1 MTVSALTLITLGIL
15 FMVGFLAD
23 TIGRNTP
30 IPRVSILMVAGFIIG
45 PNGFD
50 LLPGSTQSWMP
61 VVSDMALVMIGFLLG
76 SSLKYD
82 SLRRSGMLVLWITLG
97 VVGATALLVGGGLWL
112 AGIPLPLALI
122 YGGIAPA
129 TAPAATVDVVHEV
142 NAKGRFTEV
151 LLKIIALDDALGLIL
166 FSLML
171 AAAQMLA
178 SGDGGGV
185 ATLIHGGRDI
195 VFAVFVGAVLG
206 APMSYL
212 TGYLKSGEHTLLE
225 ALGMV
230 CICGGVAMWLDVSF
244 LLAAMTMGMVVVNLA
259 KRLDCSFYSIRSIE
273 WPIVVLFFLFA
284 GINIEVEHIYVNQK
298 LIMFY
303 ILLRIG
309 SRFVGG
315 VLGAKKGG
323 ESWFFGKWMSM
334 ALMPQ
339 AGIALGMAL
348 TAAHR
353 FEEFQ
358 SVVSVIAA
366 TTVFFEIMG
375 PICTRFALKKV
386 GDITPGE
393 RRKINREG
401 CSF

>member
-1 MTVSALTLITLGIL
+1 MSVSALTLITLGLL

-23 TIGRNTP
+23 TIGSKTP
-30 IPRVSILMVAGFIIG
+30 IPRVSILMIAGFIIG

-50 LLPGSTQSWMP
+50 LLPVSSRSWMP

-76 SSLKYD
+76 SSLQYK
-82 SLRRSGMLVLWITLG
+82 SMLRSGMLVLWITLG
-97 VVGATALLVGGGLWL
+97 VVGATALIVGGGLWL

-151 LLKIIALDDALGLIL
+151 LLKIIALDDALGLII

-178 SGDGGGV
+178 SGGSSIE
-185 ATLIHGGRDI
+185 TLMHGGRDI
-195 VFAVFVGAVLG
+195 VLAVLVG
-206 APMSYL
+206 VLLGTPMSYL
-212 TGYLKSGEHTLLE
+212 TGYLKSGERTLLE
-225 ALGMV
+225 SLGMV
-230 CICGGVAMWLDVSF
+230 CLCGGVALWLDVSF

-259 KRLDCSFYSIRSIE
+259 RRVDCSFYSIRSIE

-284 GINIEVEHIYVNQK
+284 GVNIELDHIFANQK
-298 LIMFY
+298 LIIFY
-303 ILLRIG
+303 ILLRFG
-309 SRFVGG
+309 SRFVGAIF
-315 VLGAKKGG
+315 GAKKGG
-323 ESWFFGKWMSM
+323 ENLFFGKWMSM

-353 FEEFQ
+353 FEEFE

-366 TTVFFEIMG
+366 TTVFFEVLG
-375 PICTRFALKKV
+375 PICTRFALHKV
-386 GDITPGE
+386 GNITPGE
-393 RRKINREG
+393 RRKIDREG

>member
-1 MTVSALTLITLGIL
+1 MTVSAMTLITLGLL

-23 TIGRNTP
+23 IIGKNTP
-30 IPRVSILMVAGFIIG
+30 IPRVSILMVAGFMIG
-45 PNGFD
+45 PSGFD
-50 LLPGSTQSWMP
+50 ILPVCAQSWMP

-82 SLRRSGMLVLWITLG
+82 SLRRSGMLVFWVTLG
-97 VVGATALLVGGGLWL
+97 VVGSTALIVGGGLWL

-129 TAPAATVDVVHEV
+129 TAPAATVDVIHEV

-151 LLKIIALDDALGLIL
+151 LLKIIALDDALGLIV

-171 AAAQMLA
+171 AAAQMLTS
-178 SGDGGGV
+178 SGGSMD
-185 ATLIHGGRDI
+185 TLIMGGKDI
-195 VFAVFVGAVLG
+195 FFAIFVGVLLG

-212 TGYLKSGEHTLLE
+212 TGYLKSGEQTLLE

-284 GINIEVEHIYVNQK
+284 GINIEIEHIYVNQK
-298 LIMFY
+298 LIVFY
-303 ILLRIG
+303 IILRIG
-309 SRFVGG
+309 SRFVGA

-323 ESWFFGKWMSM
+323 ESISFGKWMGL

-358 SVVSVIAA
+358 AVVSVIAA
-366 TTVFFEIMG
+366 TTIFFEVVG
-375 PICTRFALKKV
+375 PICTRLALNKV
-386 GDITPGE
+386 GDISPGE
-393 RRKINREG
+393 KRKINREG

>member
-1 MTVSALTLITLGIL
+1 MTVSAMTLITLGLL

-23 TIGRNTP
+23 IIGKNTP
-30 IPRVSILMVAGFIIG
+30 IPRVSILMVAGFMIG
-45 PNGFD
+45 PSGFD
-50 LLPGSTQSWMP
+50 ILPVRAQSWMP

-82 SLRRSGMLVLWITLG
+82 SLRRSGMLVFWITLG
-97 VVGATALLVGGGLWL
+97 VVGSTALIVGGGLWL

-151 LLKIIALDDALGLIL
+151 LLKIIALDDALGLIV

-171 AAAQMLA
+171 AAAQMLT
-178 SGDGGGV
+178 SGGGSMD
-185 ATLIHGGRDI
+185 TLIMGGKDI
-195 VFAVFVGAVLG
+195 FFAIFVGILLG

-284 GINIEVEHIYVNQK
+284 GINIEIEHIYVNQK
-298 LIMFY
+298 LIVFY
-303 ILLRIG
+303 IILRIG
-309 SRFVGG
+309 SRFVGA

-323 ESWFFGKWMSM
+323 ESISFGKWMGL

-358 SVVSVIAA
+358 AVVSVIAA
-366 TTVFFEIMG
+366 TTIFFEVVG
-375 PICTRFALKKV
+375 PICTRLALNKA
-386 GDITPGE
+386 GDISPGE
-393 RRKINREG
+393 KRKINREG

>member
-1 MTVSALTLITLGIL
+1 MTVSALTLITLGML

-30 IPRVSILMVAGFIIG
+30 IPRVSILMVAGFLIG
-45 PNGFD
+45 PSGFD
-50 LLPGSTQSWMP
+50 LLPVSTQSWML
-61 VVSDMALVMIGFLLG
+61 VVADIALVMIGFLLG
-76 SSLKYD
+76 SSLQYA

-97 VVGATALLVGGGLWL
+97 VVGATALIVGGGLWL

-151 LLKIIALDDALGLIL
+151 LLKIIALDDALGLIV

-171 AAAQMLA
+171 AAAQMLV
-178 SGDGGGV
+178 SGGGSV
-185 ATLIHGGRDI
+185 ETLIHGGKDI
-195 VFAVFVGAVLG
+195 VYAVFIGAVLG

-230 CICGGVAMWLDVSF
+230 CICGGLAMWLDVSF

-259 KRLDCSFYSIRSIE
+259 KRMDCSFYSIRSIE

-284 GINIEVEHIYVNQK
+284 GVNIEVEHIYGNQQ
-298 LIMFY
+298 LILFY
-303 ILLRIG
+303 ILLRIV

-315 VLGAKKGG
+315 ILGAKKGG
-323 ESWFFGKWMSM
+323 ENLFFGKWMSI

-353 FEEFQ
+353 FEEFEA
-358 SVVSVIAA
+358 VVSVIAA
-366 TTVFFEIMG
+366 TTVFFEIAG